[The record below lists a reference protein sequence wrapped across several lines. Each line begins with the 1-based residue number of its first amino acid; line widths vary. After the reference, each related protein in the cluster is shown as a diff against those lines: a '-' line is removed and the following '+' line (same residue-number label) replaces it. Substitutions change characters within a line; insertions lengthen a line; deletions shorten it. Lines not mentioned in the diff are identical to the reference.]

1 MRKKAIL
8 ITQGQE
14 KKLHNTTLADQVALY
29 TRAD

>member
-14 KKLHNTTLADQVALY
+14 KKLYNTTLADQVALY